1 MDFRG
6 DRQRLGFRGGLCE
19 LPHDILSHA
28 LSHVVVRGGCA
39 AAGRLRQACSF
50 FASRGGSLAME
61 QGCRSVVAARWGVSE
76 WEAEGRRGRA
86 ATRPVLEVRD
96 GAWRRGDWVLTAA
109 YAVDL
114 PLAVSRFVEARRRV
128 QELPPGTA
136 DYEDK
141 VHLLEARLAI
151 MRACHGREAAGT
163 STLYHERRRL
173 PGAFCEP
180 PRRHLFVDF
189 QMRVREMAETA
200 AVVPPPPPLPA
211 ELRAALLEA
220 PQGRER
226 QREREAPLD
235 AKFRSV
241 QLGCRT
247 LRLQAPADA
256 NGWQR
261 LS

>member
-86 ATRPVLEVRD
+86 ATRPVLELRD

-180 PRRHLFVDF
+180 PRRSASLCSA
-189 QMRVREMAETA
+189 RT
-200 AVVPPPPPLPA
+200 PPR
-211 ELRAALLEA
+211 RARCCPKASTSHRPSGSSRHHTHTHTHA
-220 PQGRER
+220 
-226 QREREAPLD
+226 
-235 AKFRSV
+235 
-241 QLGCRT
+241 RT
-247 LRLQAPADA
+247 HIA
-256 NGWQR
+256 
-261 LS
+261 